1 MPYRDERYLRRTRK
15 RNQVVAIV
23 VLAILVEIVVMI
35 VLLSRGCSGR
45 RGTPDL
51 TSQQTVPV
59 ATETPVP
66 TDTAVPTEAPTSV
79 PTPSPSPT
87 AQSYAVDGYL
97 PVYRNVKT
105 TEKIIA
111 ITIDD
116 LAQPS
121 NLNKICQLAMDYN
134 AKLTLFPVGEMLEN
148 AKIRNTVRRAYYELG
163 FEIENH
169 TYGHDRLYMM
179 SDAEMAESIFKQQQ
193 LVNETLGVNYQ
204 MHFLRMPG
212 GNGEADPRTHQY
224 LDQLGYR
231 GVLSWSYSGSNTSIK
246 NIKQH
251 LKPGSIFLFHTKDKD
266 LARLKEFIP
275 YAVSQGYRLV
285 TLNELLGFE
294 ENQTSPLTTDP
305 LSVPVPSLE
314 PYVYDNYVRIGPK
327 MKMHAIKFLQRR
339 LVELK
344 YMPADSAIDGDYG
357 SVTLA
362 GVQAFQRVA
371 GLEVSDY
378 AEPEMQALLFS
389 DAAPVNPNPVFS
401 SVAASPQATIST
413 REPDASTES

>member
-1 MPYRDERYLRRTRK
+1 MPYRDERYRRRARK
-15 RNQVVAIV
+15 RNRIGMIVA
-23 VLAILVEIVVMI
+23 LAILLEVILLI
-35 VLLSRGCSGR
+35 VLLSRGCSSR

-51 TSQQTVPV
+51 TSQQTAPV

-66 TDTAVPTEAPTSV
+66 TDTPEPTEAPTPV
-79 PTPSPSPT
+79 PTPAPT
-87 AQSYAVDGYL
+87 AQSFAVDGYL

-105 TEKIIA
+105 TEKVIA

-134 AKLTLFPVGEMLEN
+134 AKLTLFPVGQMLEN
-148 AKIRNTVRRAYYELG
+148 EKIRNTVRRAYYELG

-169 TYGHDRLYMM
+169 TYGHDKLYMM
-179 SDAEMAESIFKQQQ
+179 SDAEMAESIFRQQQ

-204 MHFLRMPG
+204 THFLRCPG
-212 GNGEADPRTHQY
+212 GNGEADPRTHRY

-231 GVLSWSYSGSNTSIK
+231 GILSWSYSGSNTSIK

-275 YAVSQGYRLV
+275 YAVSEGYRLV

-294 ENQTSPLTTDP
+294 ENQTTPLTTDP
-305 LSVPVPSLE
+305 LSVPVPSPE
-314 PYVYDNYVRIGPK
+314 PYVYNSYVRIGPK
-327 MKMHAIKFLQRR
+327 MKMYAIQSLQRR

-357 SVTLA
+357 SATLA
-362 GVQAFQRVA
+362 GVQAFQKVA
-371 GLEVSDY
+371 GFEVSDY
-378 AEPEMQALLFS
+378 AEIEMQALLFS
-389 DAAPVNPNPVFS
+389 DAAPINPNPVFS

-413 REPDASTES
+413 REPDASGES

>member
-1 MPYRDERYLRRTRK
+1 MPYRDERYRRRARK
-15 RNQVVAIV
+15 RNRIGMIVA
-23 VLAILVEIVVMI
+23 LALLLEVILLI
-35 VLLSRGCSGR
+35 VLLSRGCSSR

-51 TSQQTVPV
+51 TSQQTAPV

-66 TDTAVPTEAPTSV
+66 TDTPEPTEAPTPV
-79 PTPSPSPT
+79 PTPAPT
-87 AQSYAVDGYL
+87 AQSFAVDGYL

-105 TEKIIA
+105 TEKVIA

-134 AKLTLFPVGEMLEN
+134 AKLTLFPVGQMLEN
-148 AKIRNTVRRAYYELG
+148 EKIRNTVRRAYYELG

-169 TYGHDRLYMM
+169 TYGHDKLYMM

-204 MHFLRMPG
+204 THFLRCPG
-212 GNGEADPRTHQY
+212 GNGEADPRTHRY

-231 GVLSWSYSGSNTSIK
+231 GILSWSYSGSNTSIK

-275 YAVSQGYRLV
+275 YAVSEGYRLV

-294 ENQTSPLTTDP
+294 ENQTTPLTTDP
-305 LSVPVPSLE
+305 LSVPVPSPE
-314 PYVYDNYVRIGPK
+314 PYVYNSYVRIGPK
-327 MKMHAIKFLQRR
+327 MKMYAIQSLQRR

-357 SVTLA
+357 SATLA
-362 GVQAFQRVA
+362 GVQAFQKVA
-371 GLEVSDY
+371 GFEISDY
-378 AEPEMQALLFS
+378 AEIEMQALLFS

-413 REPDASTES
+413 REPDASGES

>member
-1 MPYRDERYLRRTRK
+1 MPYRDERYRRRARK
-15 RNQVVAIV
+15 RNRIGMIVA
-23 VLAILVEIVVMI
+23 LALLLEVILLI
-35 VLLSRGCSGR
+35 VLLSRGCSSR

-51 TSQQTVPV
+51 TSQQTAPV

-66 TDTAVPTEAPTSV
+66 TDTPEPTEAPTPV
-79 PTPSPSPT
+79 PTPAPT
-87 AQSYAVDGYL
+87 AQSFAVDGYL

-105 TEKIIA
+105 TEKVIA

-134 AKLTLFPVGEMLEN
+134 AKLTLFPVGQMLEN
-148 AKIRNTVRRAYYELG
+148 EKIRNTVRRAYYELG

-169 TYGHDRLYMM
+169 TYGHDKLYMM

-204 MHFLRMPG
+204 THFLRCPG
-212 GNGEADPRTHQY
+212 GNGEADPRTHRY

-231 GVLSWSYSGSNTSIK
+231 GILSWSYSGSNTSIK

-275 YAVSQGYRLV
+275 YAVSEGYRLV

-294 ENQTSPLTTDP
+294 ENQTTPLTTDP
-305 LSVPVPSLE
+305 LSVPVPSPE
-314 PYVYDNYVRIGPK
+314 PYVYNNYVRIGPK
-327 MKMHAIKFLQRR
+327 MKMYAIQSLQRR

-357 SVTLA
+357 SATLA
-362 GVQAFQRVA
+362 GVQAFQKVA
-371 GLEVSDY
+371 GFEISDY
-378 AEPEMQALLFS
+378 AEIEMQALLFS

-413 REPDASTES
+413 REPDASGES

>member
-1 MPYRDERYLRRTRK
+1 MPYRDERYRRRARK
-15 RNQVVAIV
+15 RNRIGMIVA
-23 VLAILVEIVVMI
+23 LALLLEVILLI
-35 VLLSRGCSGR
+35 VLLSRGCSSR

-51 TSQQTVPV
+51 TSQQTAPV

-66 TDTAVPTEAPTSV
+66 TDTPEPTEAPTPV
-79 PTPSPSPT
+79 PTPAPT
-87 AQSYAVDGYL
+87 AQSFAVDGYL

-105 TEKIIA
+105 TEKVIA

-134 AKLTLFPVGEMLEN
+134 AKLTLFPVGQMLEN
-148 AKIRNTVRRAYYELG
+148 EKIRNTVRRAYYELG

-169 TYGHDRLYMM
+169 TYGHDKLYMM
-179 SDAEMAESIFKQQQ
+179 SDAEMAESIFRQQQ
-193 LVNETLGVNYQ
+193 LVNETLGVDYQ
-204 MHFLRMPG
+204 MHFLRCPG
-212 GNGEADPRTHQY
+212 GNGEADPRTHKY

-231 GVLSWSYSGSNTSIK
+231 GILSWSYSGSNTSIK

-275 YAVSQGYRLV
+275 YAVSEGYRLV

-294 ENQTSPLTTDP
+294 ENQTTPLTTDP
-305 LSVPVPSLE
+305 LSVPVPSPE
-314 PYVYDNYVRIGPK
+314 PYVYNNYVRIGPK
-327 MKMHAIKFLQRR
+327 MKMYAIQALQRR

-357 SVTLA
+357 SATLA
-362 GVQAFQRVA
+362 GVQAFQKVA

-378 AEPEMQALLFS
+378 AEIEMQALLFS
-389 DAAPVNPNPVFS
+389 DVAPVNPNPVFS

-413 REPDASTES
+413 REPDASGES

>member
-1 MPYRDERYLRRTRK
+1 MPYRDDRYRRRARK
-15 RNQVVAIV
+15 HNRTVLIVAL
-23 VLAILVEIVVMI
+23 VLLVEIIVLI
-35 VLLSRGCSGR
+35 VLLARSCSGR

-51 TSQQTVPV
+51 TSQPTAPV
-59 ATETPVP
+59 ETLAP
-66 TDTAVPTEAPTSV
+66 TDTPVPTEAPTPV
-79 PTPSPSPT
+79 PSPSPSPT

-105 TEKIIA
+105 TEKVIA

-148 AKIRNTVRRAYYELG
+148 AKIRNTVYRAYYELG

-169 TYGHDRLYMM
+169 TYGHDKLYML

-193 LVNETLGVNYQ
+193 LVSDVLGVNYQ

-231 GVLSWSYSGSNTSIK
+231 GILSWSYSGSNTSIK

-266 LARLKEFIP
+266 LERLKEFIP

-294 ENQTSPLTTDP
+294 ENQTTPLTTDP
-305 LSVPVPSLE
+305 LSVPVPSPE
-314 PYVYDNYVRIGPK
+314 PYVYEDYVQIGPK
-327 MKMHAIKFLQRR
+327 MKLYAVKFLQRR

-344 YMPADSAIDGDYG
+344 YMPEDSAIDGDYG
-357 SVTLA
+357 SATRA
-362 GVQAFQRVA
+362 GVQAFQQAA
-371 GLEVSDY
+371 GLEISDY

-389 DAAPVNPNPVFS
+389 DAAPVNPNPVFPS
-401 SVAASPQATIST
+401 ATSPQATIDT
-413 REPDASTES
+413 REPDTSVDS

>member
-1 MPYRDERYLRRTRK
+1 MPYRDERYRRRARK
-15 RNQVVAIV
+15 RNRIATIV
-23 VLAILVEIVVMI
+23 VLALLVEIIVMI
-35 VLLSRGCSGR
+35 VLLSHGCSSR
-45 RGTPDL
+45 RGTPDV
-51 TSQQTVPV
+51 TSQQTAPV

-66 TDTAVPTEAPTSV
+66 EDTPEPTEEPTPV

-87 AQSYAVDGYL
+87 PQSYAVDGYL
-97 PVYRNVKT
+97 PVYRKVDT
-105 TEKIIA
+105 QEKVIA

-121 NLNKICQLAMDYN
+121 NLNKICQLAMDYG

-179 SDAEMAESIFKQQQ
+179 SDTEMAESIFKQQQ
-193 LVNETLGVNYQ
+193 LVSDVLGVDYQ

-224 LDQLGYR
+224 LDKLGYR
-231 GVLSWSYSGSNTSIK
+231 GVLSWSYSGSNTSIT
-246 NIKQH
+246 NIKKH
-251 LKPGSIFLFHTKDKD
+251 LKPGSIFLFHTTAKD
-266 LARLKEFIP
+266 LKRLNEFIP

-294 ENQTSPLTTDP
+294 ENQTTPLTTDP
-305 LSVPVPSLE
+305 LSVPIPSPE

-327 MKMHAIKFLQRR
+327 MKMYAIKSLQRR

-357 SVTLA
+357 SATLA
-362 GVQAFQRVA
+362 GVQAFQQVA
-371 GLEVSDY
+371 GFEVSDY

-389 DAAPVNPNPVFS
+389 DSAPVNPNPVFS
-401 SVAASPQATIST
+401 SAASPQATVST
-413 REPDASTES
+413 REEDTSGEP

>member
-1 MPYRDERYLRRTRK
+1 MPYRDERYRRRARK
-15 RNQVVAIV
+15 RNRIGMIVA
-23 VLAILVEIVVMI
+23 LALLLEVILLI
-35 VLLSRGCSGR
+35 VLLSRGCSSR

-51 TSQQTVPV
+51 TSQQTAPV

-66 TDTAVPTEAPTSV
+66 TDTPEPTEAPTPV
-79 PTPSPSPT
+79 PTPAPT
-87 AQSYAVDGYL
+87 AQSFAVDGYL

-105 TEKIIA
+105 TEKVIA

-134 AKLTLFPVGEMLEN
+134 AKLTLFPVGQMLEN
-148 AKIRNTVRRAYYELG
+148 EKIRNTVRRAYYELG

-169 TYGHDRLYMM
+169 TYGHDKLYMM

-204 MHFLRMPG
+204 THFLRCPG
-212 GNGEADPRTHQY
+212 GNGEADPRTHRY

-231 GVLSWSYSGSNTSIK
+231 GILSWSYSGSNTSIK

-275 YAVSQGYRLV
+275 YAVSEGYRLV

-294 ENQTSPLTTDP
+294 ENQTTPLTTDP
-305 LSVPVPSLE
+305 LSVPVPSPE
-314 PYVYDNYVRIGPK
+314 PYVYNNYVRIGPK
-327 MKMHAIKFLQRR
+327 MKMYAIQSLQRR

-357 SVTLA
+357 SATLA
-362 GVQAFQRVA
+362 GVQAFQKVA
-371 GLEVSDY
+371 GFEISDY
-378 AEPEMQALLFS
+378 AEIEMQALLFS
-389 DAAPVNPNPVFS
+389 DAAPINPNPVFS

-413 REPDASTES
+413 REPDASGES